1 VELALLIIPNYKGE
15 QRKTTLYGIFI
26 ATEVTRTFIFLILPT
41 LYFRLRND
49 EKEYDNS
56 DAERQAL
63 LSKKLSA
70 KPGSENSYG
79 TASSDSD
86 TAENASEADSEDSWV
101 AEQRKAQEKIAKRL
115 AQDGN
120 WFTYAKGFSVGRL
133 NYFPD
138 SIAMLTIY

>member
-1 VELALLIIPNYKGE
+1 
-15 QRKTTLYGIFI
+15 
-26 ATEVTRTFIFLILPT
+26 
-41 LYFRLRND
+41 LRND